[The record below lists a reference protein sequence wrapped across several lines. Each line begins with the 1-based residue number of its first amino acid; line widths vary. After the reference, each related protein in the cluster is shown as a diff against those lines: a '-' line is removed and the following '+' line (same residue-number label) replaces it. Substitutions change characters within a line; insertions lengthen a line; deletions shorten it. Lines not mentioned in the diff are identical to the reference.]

1 MQLRYSTN
9 LIPPVDGMQKVSA
22 IAWCS
27 SGKKFAVVTAD
38 RVNLFLNFIG
48 VQCDFL
54 KFQRLFIF
62 LMSKGQ
68 KKINFQRNLQIKYF
82 IK

>member
-38 RVNLFLNFIG
+38 RV
-48 VQCDFL
+48 VH
-54 KFQRLFIF
+54 IF
-62 LMSKGQ
+62 DE
-68 KKINFQRNLQIKYF
+68 
-82 IK
+82 